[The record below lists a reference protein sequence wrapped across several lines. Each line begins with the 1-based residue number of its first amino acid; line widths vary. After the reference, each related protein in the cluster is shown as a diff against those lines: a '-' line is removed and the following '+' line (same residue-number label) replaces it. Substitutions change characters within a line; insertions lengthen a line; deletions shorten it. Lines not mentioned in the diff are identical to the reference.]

1 MDLGA
6 LFAINATETVGGKFL
21 GGVAGVLGEQL
32 TRRAIDHIF
41 GPANSAPLFNIV
53 VPMAPQQQE
62 TNTETANE

>member
-62 TNTETANE
+62 TNTETVNE

>member
-62 TNTETANE
+62 TKAEPTNE

>member
-1 MDLGA
+1 MNLGA
-6 LFAINATETVGGKFL
+6 IFAINATETVGGKFL
-21 GGVAGVLGEQL
+21 GGLGEQL

-62 TNTETANE
+62 TKTEPTNE